1 MSLGEWVGLLILVV
15 GFYLFLR
22 EFFVRDADPL
32 YDASTHSRF
41 EKHCP
46 DFGSGHLR
54 EWRGPLYWLTWVIK
68 QW

>member
-1 MSLGEWVGLLILVV
+1 MSAGEWVGALILVI

-32 YDASTHSRF
+32 FDSAKAGQWLGYPGNGR
-41 EKHCP
+41 
-46 DFGSGHLR
+46 LR
-54 EWRGPLYWLTWVIK
+54 GWRGPLYWLTWVIK